1 MTFFRR
7 TKFIR
12 KKEAKEG
19 EKRRSSRDVNFNLH
33 AVLMEIEGKPGG
45 SPADDPKAEPY
56 EYDADENPIFTSH
69 MPRLQFPGSPIRY
82 TWIPLSPFAPEP
94 PVLDMNHLVRSLEGL
109 VSADIGLGYHTGWLI
124 AEIPLEADKK
134 HILEIRS
141 VLLSLREGG
150 RVGRPKGLPKP
161 KKSGKQPL
169 DTGLADRVYQFK
181 PDSSREGKH
190 RKIPVWEQIARQVLS
205 VKNIPTDHNARERLR
220 KKIYDLRALG
230 RRRYLKK

>member
-1 MTFFRR
+1 MTFFRK

-12 KKEAKEG
+12 KKEAQEV
-19 EKRRSSRDVNFNLH
+19 EEQRSSRGFNIYAIVREL
-33 AVLMEIEGKPGG
+33 EG
-45 SPADDPKAEPY
+45 SPESLPAYDPKAEPY
-56 EYDADENPIFTSH
+56 ERDADKDIIFTSR
-69 MPRLQFPGSPIRY
+69 MPRMQFPGSPIRY

-94 PVLDMNHLVRSLEGL
+94 PVLEMNHLVRSLEGL
-109 VSADIGLGYHTGWLI
+109 VSANIGLGYHTGWLI
-124 AEIPLEADKK
+124 AEIPLDADKK

-141 VLLSLREGG
+141 VLRSLREGG
-150 RVGRPKGLPKP
+150 PVGRPKGSPKP
-161 KKSGKQPL
+161 KESGKPPL

-181 PDSSREGKH
+181 PDSSSEGKR

-230 RRRYLKK
+230 RRRYLNK

>member
-19 EKRRSSRDVNFNLH
+19 EKRRSSRDFNFNLH

-56 EYDADENPIFTSH
+56 EYDADKNPIFTSH

-94 PVLDMNHLVRSLEGL
+94 PVLETNHLVRSLEGL
-109 VSADIGLGYHTGWLI
+109 VSANIGLGYHTGWLI

-134 HILEIRS
+134 HILEIKS
-141 VLLSLREGG
+141 VLLSLREGS
-150 RVGRPKGLPKP
+150 RVGRPPGPPKEKRGKRRVSP
-161 KKSGKQPL
+161 READQAYEMDSRGSPWREIAKALWPSMSPADLRSDKTRLAVRYRIEAGDRRARKKSGTK
-169 DTGLADRVYQFK
+169 FK
-181 PDSSREGKH
+181 K
-190 RKIPVWEQIARQVLS
+190 
-205 VKNIPTDHNARERLR
+205 
-220 KKIYDLRALG
+220 
-230 RRRYLKK
+230 